1 MVIDITRIIQY
12 IQRFGS
18 TSDDTAN
25 LEHNIKI
32 AGDKIPRFSFFK
44 DDELSEEFAF
54 AGLIWD
60 LYDISKD
67 RYKDTKHKD
76 DISLSIQSL

>member
-54 AGLIWD
+54 AGLI
-60 LYDISKD
+60 SG
-67 RYKDTKHKD
+67 
-76 DISLSIQSL
+76 SL